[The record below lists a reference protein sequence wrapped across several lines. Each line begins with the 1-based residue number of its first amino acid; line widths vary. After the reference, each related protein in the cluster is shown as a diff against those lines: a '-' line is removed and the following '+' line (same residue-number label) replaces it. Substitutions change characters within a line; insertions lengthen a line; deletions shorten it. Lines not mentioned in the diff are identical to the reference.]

1 MLKIG
6 RLVDIKLLENLRGK
20 PCIICRTPGV
30 AHHIKSVGARG
41 DDALYNLMLLCNR
54 HHVQV
59 HTKGLTYMV
68 VKYPVVNAW
77 LKENNWQYDSFME
90 KWIHLGPEG
99 LEDENP
105 SDDT

>member
-1 MLKIG
+1 
-6 RLVDIKLLENLRGK
+6 
-20 PCIICRTPGV
+20 
-30 AHHIKSVGARG
+30 
-41 DDALYNLMLLCNR
+41 
-54 HHVQV
+54 
-59 HTKGLTYMV
+59 MV